1 MKTLREILKEK
12 GINQSVVSEALGI
25 QQSNL
30 RRYDDLH
37 KRRLDEVLSISEATG
52 IGISELIGMDFPQIQ
67 NSVQGHS
74 VKGNHNSV
82 TGNVELGE
90 CRSELEKANC
100 RIVYLE
106 KQLEKKEE
114 YIDRLLR
121 IIENFN
127 Y

>member
-12 GINQSVVSEALGI
+12 GINQSVVLEALGI

-37 KRRLDEVLSISEATG
+37 KRRVEEILSISKATG
-52 IGISELIGMDFPQIQ
+52 IDLSELICADFPQTQ
-67 NSVQGHS
+67 NAIQGHS
-74 VKGNHNSV
+74 VKGSHNLV
-82 TGNVELGE
+82 TGNIELGE
-90 CRSELEKANC
+90 CKSELEKANC
-100 RIVYLE
+100 RISYLE
-106 KQLEKKEE
+106 RQLEKKEE

-127 Y
+127 K